1 MRHQKYSTSPR
12 NVRLYAHQDEL
23 LTEMLNNKEYCMK
36 KGYFSVSDIFRNLLL
51 SEQKNYEQYSVR
63 QQIGV

>member
-51 SEQKNYEQYSVR
+51 SDFLNDQSFTTLDCL
-63 QQIGV
+63 